1 MGLLA
6 GFDCVGEVRAKLG
19 LDMESSSGGFLKSGA
34 EGP

>member
-6 GFDCVGEVRAKLG
+6 GFDGVGEVRAKLG
-19 LDMESSSGGFLKSGA
+19 LDMESSSGGMSQSGV